1 MSLRVTGAALAVG
14 GVPAVPPPLQPTSP
28 NTAAIIAARFVSLP
42 MPMTLH
48 PGKRLPNAKSPGAG
62 VYPSKARSST
72 PILRQPLESV
82 YHEPSMDGSP
92 TITDVARRAGVSVAT
107 ASRTL
112 NGARPVGVA
121 LRDQV
126 VPAAPHL
133 PYTPNPPPPPLPPPP
148 TPP

>member
-14 GVPAVPPPLQPTSP
+14 GVPAVPPPLPPTSP
-28 NTAAIIAARFVSLP
+28 NTAAFIAARFVSLP

-48 PGKRLPNAKSPGAG
+48 PGKRLPNAISPGAG
-62 VYPSKARSST
+62 VYPSAVRSST
-72 PILRQPLESV
+72 PILRQPMESV
-82 YHEPSMDGSP
+82 YHSRSMDGSP
-92 TITDVARRAGVSVAT
+92 TITDVARSAGVSVAT

-126 VPAAPHL
+126 VAAARGLGH
-133 PYTPNPPPPPLPPPP
+133 TPNPHARALAQAP
-148 TPP
+148 